1 MESTYSVDREKA
13 ATLLGVSTRSIDRY
27 IKSNKIRS
35 RKLGKKLYLHD
46 EDVERLRVGG
56 IQEDFVIMTGDSDS
70 YVDTQDEAVVT
81 LHSTPKHTMRDM
93 VNYRELYD
101 QANEKIA
108 VKDKMIQE
116 LSYRLGQS
124 ETELKNTISISE
136 YKKATFLL
144 ESAKSQGEEEK
155 NHMIEKVSF
164 LENSLKREHVLVKTL
179 VITLMVTFVVSVCLW
194 VLTLTR

>member
-13 ATLLGVSTRSIDRY
+13 AMLLGVSTRSIDRY

-46 EDVERLRVGG
+46 EDIERLRAGG

-70 YVDTQDEAVVT
+70 YTDAQDEAVVT

-93 VNYRELYD
+93 VNYRDLYD
-101 QANEKIA
+101 QANEKIT

-144 ESAKSQGEEEK
+144 ESAKSQWEEEK
-155 NHMIEKVSF
+155 SHMSEKVSF

>member
-46 EDVERLRVGG
+46 EDIERLRSGG
-56 IQEDFVIMTGDSDS
+56 IQEDFVIMTGDSNS
-70 YVDTQDEAVVT
+70 YADNQDEAVVT
-81 LHSTPKHTMRDM
+81 LHSTSKHTMRDM
-93 VNYRELYD
+93 VNYRDLYD

-124 ETELKNTISISE
+124 ETELKNTISLSE

-144 ESAKSQGEEEK
+144 ESAKSQWEEEK
-155 NHMIEKVSF
+155 SHMIEKVSF
-164 LENSLKREHVLVKTL
+164 LENSLKREHILVKTL

>member
-13 ATLLGVSTRSIDRY
+13 AMLLGVSTRSIDRY

-46 EDVERLRVGG
+46 EDVERLRAGG

-93 VNYRELYD
+93 VNYRDLYD

-144 ESAKSQGEEEK
+144 ESAKSQ
-155 NHMIEKVSF
+155 
-164 LENSLKREHVLVKTL
+164 
-179 VITLMVTFVVSVCLW
+179 
-194 VLTLTR
+194 

>member
-1 MESTYSVDREKA
+1 MESTYSADREKA
-13 ATLLGVSTRSIDRY
+13 AMLLGVSTRSIDRY

-46 EDVERLRVGG
+46 EDIERLRAGG

-70 YVDTQDEAVVT
+70 YTDAQDEAVVT

-93 VNYRELYD
+93 VNYRDLYD
-101 QANEKIA
+101 QANEKIT

-144 ESAKSQGEEEK
+144 ESAKSQWEEEK
-155 NHMIEKVSF
+155 SHMSEKVSF

>member
-13 ATLLGVSTRSIDRY
+13 AMLLGVSTRSIDRY

-46 EDVERLRVGG
+46 EDIERLRSGG
-56 IQEDFVIMTGDSDS
+56 IQEDFVIMTGDTESSYTDS
-70 YVDTQDEAVVT
+70 QDEAVVT

-101 QANEKIA
+101 QANEKITL
-108 VKDKMIQE
+108 KDKMIQE

-124 ETELKNTISISE
+124 ETELKNTISLSE

-144 ESAKSQGEEEK
+144 ESAKSQ
-155 NHMIEKVSF
+155 
-164 LENSLKREHVLVKTL
+164 
-179 VITLMVTFVVSVCLW
+179 
-194 VLTLTR
+194 

>member
-1 MESTYSVDREKA
+1 MESTYSVDREWA

-46 EDVERLRVGG
+46 EDIERLRAGG
-56 IQEDFVIMTGDSDS
+56 IQEDFVIMAGDSSQYAD
-70 YVDTQDEAVVT
+70 VQDEAVVT
-81 LHSTPKHTMRDM
+81 LHSNPKHTMRDM
-93 VNYRELYD
+93 VNYRDLYD

-116 LSYRLGQS
+116 LSYRLGQA
-124 ETELKNTISISE
+124 ETELKNTISLSE

-164 LENSLKREHVLVKTL
+164 LENSLKREHILVKTL

>member
-144 ESAKSQGEEEK
+144 ESAKSQWEEEK
-155 NHMIEKVSF
+155 SHMIEKVSF

>member
-13 ATLLGVSTRSIDRY
+13 AMLLGVSTRSIDRY

-46 EDVERLRVGG
+46 EDIERLRAGG

-70 YVDTQDEAVVT
+70 YTDTQDEAVVT

-93 VNYRELYD
+93 VNYRDLYD
-101 QANEKIA
+101 QANEKIT

-144 ESAKSQGEEEK
+144 ESAKSQWEEEK
-155 NHMIEKVSF
+155 SHMSEKVSF

>member
-13 ATLLGVSTRSIDRY
+13 AMLLGVSTRSIDRY

-46 EDVERLRVGG
+46 EDIERLRAGG

-70 YVDTQDEAVVT
+70 YAGTQDEAVVT

-93 VNYRELYD
+93 VNYRDLYD

-144 ESAKSQGEEEK
+144 ESAKSQWEEEK
-155 NHMIEKVSF
+155 SHMSEKVSF

>member
-13 ATLLGVSTRSIDRY
+13 AMLLGVSTRSIDRY

-46 EDVERLRVGG
+46 EDVERLRAGG

-93 VNYRELYD
+93 VNYRDLYD

-144 ESAKSQGEEEK
+144 ESAKSQWEEEK
-155 NHMIEKVSF
+155 NHMSEKVSF

>member
-13 ATLLGVSTRSIDRY
+13 AMLLGVSTRSIDRY

-46 EDVERLRVGG
+46 EDIERLRAGG

-70 YVDTQDEAVVT
+70 YADTQDEAVVT

-93 VNYRELYD
+93 VNYRDLYD
-101 QANEKIA
+101 QANEKIT

-144 ESAKSQGEEEK
+144 ESAKSQWEEEK
-155 NHMIEKVSF
+155 SHMSEKVSF

>member
-46 EDVERLRVGG
+46 EDIERLRSGG
-56 IQEDFVIMTGDSDS
+56 IQEDFVIMTGDSNS
-70 YVDTQDEAVVT
+70 YADNQDEAVVT

-93 VNYRELYD
+93 VNYRDLYD

-124 ETELKNTISISE
+124 ETELKNTISLSE

-144 ESAKSQGEEEK
+144 ESAKSQWEEEK
-155 NHMIEKVSF
+155 SHMIEKVSF
-164 LENSLKREHVLVKTL
+164 LENSLKREHILVKTL